1 MNDTLLP
8 SKSIR
13 MRFLLFFF
21 HLCLFF
27 SCSLVT
33 FYFTRAVCTMTQEK
47 AIKFVRNFG
56 AYLNLSRSLAVTSR
70 LRYGKVIDLLLDM
83 AAKYDVIHKTA
94 KLDFDKIKTG
104 LAMGDQVSFRFYTHI
119 ECVLNVVL
127 TIIFFRSIPYKIP
140 LYLASFISFI
150 PVH

>member
-1 MNDTLLP
+1 
-8 SKSIR
+8 
-13 MRFLLFFF
+13 
-21 HLCLFF
+21 
-27 SCSLVT
+27 
-33 FYFTRAVCTMTQEK
+33 MTQEK

-83 AAKYDVIHKTA
+83 AAKYDVIHKAA

-104 LAMGDQVSFRFYTHI
+104 LAMGDQVSFRFFFSSNI
-119 ECVLNVVL
+119 LNVVL
-127 TIIFFRSIPYKIP
+127 TMILFSIYILDFF
-140 LYLASFISFI
+140 LYVASFISFI

>member
-1 MNDTLLP
+1 MRKLTTLMNDTLLS

-13 MRFLLFFF
+13 VRLIIFLSFAFLL
-21 HLCLFF
+21 

-47 AIKFVRNFG
+47 AIKFVRTFG

-83 AAKYDVIHKTA
+83 AAKYDVIHKNA
-94 KLDFDKIKTG
+94 KLDFDKVNIG
-104 LAMGDQVSFRFYTHI
+104 LAMGDQVSFWQFTSTMSI
-119 ECVLNVVL
+119 VVL
-127 TIIFFRSIPYKIP
+127 SFF
-140 LYLASFISFI
+140 F
-150 PVH
+150 